1 MLVRQ
6 DLDRDHEIKYN
17 HIREEAHN
25 ALEAVKHVLN
35 LMENLVDVEALEDE
49 HRPVHLNKAE
59 DLVEDLRLIYQH
71 AHYVLEPQDQY
82 ESLLSMEPPLI
93 KQYPQNLRAIYQI

>member
-6 DLDRDHEIKYN
+6 DLDRDHEIKYRQ
-17 HIREEAHN
+17 IRMDAHD
-25 ALEAVKHVLN
+25 ALEAVKEVLN
-35 LMENLVDVEALEDE
+35 LIEDLVDVEALEEE
-49 HRPVHLNKAE
+49 HRPIHLKKAE

-82 ESLLSMEPPLI
+82 ESLLSLEPPLI
-93 KQYPQNLRAIYQI
+93 KQYPQNLNAIYQI